1 MGKTEEK
8 LRDRIQKTL
17 EEMGRNLPE
26 LVVNQLV
33 EKIGRKKVSIKD
45 LKEILEQT
53 SDRYEQHLIEPGEA
67 VGIITAQSIGE
78 PGTQMTMR
86 TFHYAGVAEMN
97 VTLGLPRLIEIVD
110 TRKTP
115 STPMMEIHLPPETVN
130 NRKEVERIAS
140 EIEITRMINVAE
152 VETDITNMQVIIRP
166 DIKKLKK
173 KGLNIEEVEKKVME
187 ELKKKG
193 YPDVK
198 DVEKKS
204 DEKEYEFI
212 TLVYF
217 VSDDKSDKKTIAV
230 KSGTLY
236 RKLYSIVDYIKN
248 MKIKGIDSITR
259 AIVKKESAG
268 YVIYTEG
275 SNFTKVLGIEGID
288 KYSITTNSIDEICE
302 VLGIEAARNA
312 IINEAKKTLEEQGLN
327 VDIRHLMLV
336 ADLLTNKGSV
346 ESVGRHGISGKKSSV
361 LARAAFE
368 ITVNHLLN
376 AGIISEKDSLTGVTE
391 NIIVG
396 QPISL
401 GTGAVRLLY
410 KPKR

>member
-8 LRDRIQKTL
+8 LKGRIQKTL
-17 EEMGRNLPE
+17 EEMGRKLPE
-26 LVVNQLV
+26 SVVNQLV

-45 LKEILEQT
+45 LKEILKQT

-110 TRKTP
+110 TRRTP
-115 STPMMEIHLPPETVN
+115 STPMMEIHLPSKTMN
-130 NRKEVERIAS
+130 NRKEVEKIAS

-173 KGLNIEEVEKKVME
+173 KALSIEEIEKKVME

-193 YPDVK
+193 YPDAK
-198 DVEKKS
+198 DVEKKP

-217 VSDDKSDKKTIAV
+217 VSDGKSDKKTIAV

-236 RKLYSIVDYIKN
+236 RKLYSIVDCIKN

-259 AIVKKESAG
+259 AIVKKESAE

-275 SNFTKVLGIEGID
+275 SNFAKVLEIEGID
-288 KYSITTNSIDEICE
+288 KYSITTNSIDEIFE

-376 AGIISEKDSLTGVTE
+376 AGVISEKDPLAGVTE